1 MKKLY
6 IIFLL
11 FTITINGQ
19 VFKKAYDEIFK
30 YSTVF
35 VAGSAQNS
43 YEPERRQYFVRTPE
57 GAGLYDIP
65 DVYDATVVHPYR
77 YRYGFGIRKI
87 GLFDFEK
94 RDKNYYDGNENLV
107 ALSAPTSSVPGN
119 LEYLFFWQKER
130 DRGELFTNTRY
141 FIRHTGKWHI
151 VKIEQRSNERVNFK
165 YNSGELRLRIPIGK
179 KLSVS
184 YGGIYRT
191 HTRSYGY
198 NPFEIWVNELDDN
211 GNPINPWY
219 SLAYEFGWVDELYQ
233 YTNLATGES
242 SYDWVWTDPD
252 GNIRART
259 DLEFRDGPFKSI
271 IAEYNNQQ
279 WDKIPEFQMIS
290 QIVGFD
296 YYLQNQKFWVHLFGS
311 YLFSHKYIG
320 GSDIEKSYLHRNN
333 FGKGGLIKDAQPEQW
348 EDFTFGATIG
358 WKLNRFGIFLDG
370 EFTRYWSSEIFNTQ
384 IGVNFR
390 L

>member
-1 MKKLY
+1 
-6 IIFLL
+6 
-11 FTITINGQ
+11 
-19 VFKKAYDEIFK
+19 
-30 YSTVF
+30 
-35 VAGSAQNS
+35 
-43 YEPERRQYFVRTPE
+43 
-57 GAGLYDIP
+57 
-65 DVYDATVVHPYR
+65 VHPYR

-151 VKIEQRSNERVNFK
+151 VKLEQRSNERVNFK
-165 YNSGELRLRIPIGK
+165 YNSGEVRLRIPIGK
-179 KLSVS
+179 KLSIS

-211 GNPINPWY
+211 GNPVNPWY
-219 SLAYEFGWVDELYQ
+219 SLAYEYGWVDVLHQ
-233 YTNLATGES
+233 YTNLETGETT
-242 SYDWVWTDPD
+242 YDWVWTDPY

-271 IAEYNNQQ
+271 IAEYNNQE
-279 WDKIPEFQMIS
+279 WDKIPEFEMIS

-333 FGKGGLIKDAQPEQW
+333 FGKGGLFKDAQPEQW
-348 EDFTFGATIG
+348 QDYQFGATIG